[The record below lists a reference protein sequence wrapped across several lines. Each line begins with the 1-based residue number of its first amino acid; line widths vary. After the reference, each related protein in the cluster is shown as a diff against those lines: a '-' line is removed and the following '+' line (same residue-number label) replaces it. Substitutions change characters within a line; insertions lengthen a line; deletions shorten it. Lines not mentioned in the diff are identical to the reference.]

1 MALTRWVRDEALNYD
16 ADLTLM
22 STQPSGMLTQ
32 LVEASGDEIRG
43 LDSLILKARLS
54 ETLAVE
60 LRSDFVVL
68 GAFACRIACIRNA
81 LPHRCNFTLAVKTC
95 SFSLGW
101 GMMKYGTHGR
111 PKLELARPSENIC
124 ARLRL
129 CKG

>member
-16 ADLTLM
+16 ADLSLM
-22 STQPSGMLTQ
+22 ATQPTDMLTQ

-60 LRSDFVVL
+60 LRSNLVVL
-68 GAFACRIACIRNA
+68 DAVDCRKACIQNV
-81 LPHRCNFTLAVKTC
+81 LPRRCNFTLAVKTC

-101 GMMKYGTHGR
+101 EMMKYGTH
-111 PKLELARPSENIC
+111 ARP
-124 ARLRL
+124 RL
-129 CKG
+129 